1 MTGPLRGGGRLRAL
15 LHLDD
20 PPPRI
25 AAALAVGAF
34 ISCTPFWGLQT
45 LLSIAVASAFRLN
58 RAATLTGTWI
68 NLPWFAPF
76 VYGAAIMIGGLVVPD
91 PGGRREAWRAF
102 LLAHPQS
109 LAWRD
114 AVALLQEVSVALLVG
129 TTVVGLVAALATYVV
144 ALTLIS
150 ARRGRGVGDRPGR
163 AEVPLGAIMENKEL
177 TMTVRKAVFP
187 AAGLGTRFLPATKAQ
202 PKEMLPLVDKP
213 TIQYVVEEAVASGLS
228 EIIIVTGRNKRAIED
243 HFDAAFELEYYLND
257 RGKTEELA
265 QIRTISELASVC
277 YVRQK
282 EPLGLGHAILC
293 SRPLVGEEP
302 FAVFLGDDI
311 IGNATV
317 PCMRQLLG
325 VFERHR
331 GPVIAV
337 ERVPHDRIHQY
348 GVIAGRPIA
357 DAGGAR
363 VYEITDL
370 VEKPRAEEAPS
381 DLAIIGRYVLTPD
394 LFDILAETGPD
405 RRGEIQLTDGLRR
418 LRQRRPMYAVEFEGK
433 RYDTGD
439 KLGFLKATVE
449 FALARPDLADEFR
462 AYLKSLPL

>member
-1 MTGPLRGGGRLRAL
+1 M
-15 LHLDD
+15 
-20 PPPRI
+20 
-25 AAALAVGAF
+25 
-34 ISCTPFWGLQT
+34 S
-45 LLSIAVASAFRLN
+45 
-58 RAATLTGTWI
+58 
-68 NLPWFAPF
+68 
-76 VYGAAIMIGGLVVPD
+76 MI
-91 PGGRREAWRAF
+91 
-102 LLAHPQS
+102 
-109 LAWRD
+109 
-114 AVALLQEVSVALLVG
+114 
-129 TTVVGLVAALATYVV
+129 
-144 ALTLIS
+144 
-150 ARRGRGVGDRPGR
+150 
-163 AEVPLGAIMENKEL
+163 
-177 TMTVRKAVFP
+177 VRKAVFP

-257 RGKTEELA
+257 RGKVDELA
-265 QIRTISELASVC
+265 QIKTISELAMVS

-293 SRPLVGEEP
+293 ARALVGDEP

-311 IGNATV
+311 IGNAPT
-317 PCMRQLLG
+317 PCMRQLLD
-325 VFERHR
+325 VFAYYG

-337 ERVPHDRIHQY
+337 ERVPRERVSQY
-348 GVIAGRPIA
+348 GVVGGRPLTGPDAGR
-357 DAGGAR
+357 
-363 VYEITDL
+363 VWEITDL
-370 VEKPRAEEAPS
+370 VEKPRPEEAPS

-394 LFDILAETGPD
+394 IFAILAETVPD

-418 LRQRRPMYAVEFEGK
+418 LRDRRPMYALEIEGK

-462 AYLKSLPL
+462 AYLKSLKL